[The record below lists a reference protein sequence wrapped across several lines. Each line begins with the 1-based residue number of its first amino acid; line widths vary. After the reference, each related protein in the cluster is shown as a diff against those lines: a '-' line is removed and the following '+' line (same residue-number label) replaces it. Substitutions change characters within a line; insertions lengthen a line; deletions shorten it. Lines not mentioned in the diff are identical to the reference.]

1 MRQLASYIND
11 FTQISSVQLSSG
23 FYPVQERKPGQVPPS
38 SSWARL
44 LDSNRPGELRLQF
57 EAVKAAYL
65 YEMQLASELD
75 ETGQPLWRD
84 LDPAPRAARSAER
97 RVGKEGVSTGRYRGA
112 TCIKKTT
119 NQAPIEKK

>member
-84 LDPAPRAARSAER
+84 LDPAPRASDNFYGPVEDGARKSVVEGRSVAV
-97 RVGKEGVSTGRYRGA
+97 RVDIGGGRI
-112 TCIKKTT
+112 IKK
-119 NQAPIEKK
+119 